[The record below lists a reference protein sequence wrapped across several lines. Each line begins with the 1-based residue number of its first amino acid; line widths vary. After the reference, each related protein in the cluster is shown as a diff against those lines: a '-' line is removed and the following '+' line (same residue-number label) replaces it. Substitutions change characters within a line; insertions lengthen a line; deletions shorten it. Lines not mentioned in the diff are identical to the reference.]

1 MLNLLKKISIF
12 QSKLNYQPLNLGTL
26 SKIVHSSF
34 AHISFHLLILNGRQ
48 GRVMSLECDHAM
60 ARILEE
66 NGVTSILVQEHYT
79 YFKCIPF
86 HLHFYEI
93 CIFLINL
100 QSRFIL
106 LKISK
111 VC

>member
-1 MLNLLKKISIF
+1 M

-26 SKIVHSSF
+26 SEIVHSSF
-34 AHISFHLLILNGRQ
+34 AHISFHLLTLNGRQ

-93 CIFLINL
+93 CIFFDQSPITNYFVKNIQGLLIF
-100 QSRFIL
+100 R
-106 LKISK
+106 
-111 VC
+111 